1 LAGMQWCV
9 SADALTR
16 RLQRWSSARCC
27 EGSSIMGLTLCMAG
41 QHDGSPQPALLM
53 ACSK

>member
-1 LAGMQWCV
+1 MQWRV

-16 RLQRWSSARCC
+16 RLQLWSSARC
-27 EGSSIMGLTLCMAG
+27 ETGSSITGLTLCMAE
-41 QHDGSPQPALLM
+41 QHDGAPQPALLM